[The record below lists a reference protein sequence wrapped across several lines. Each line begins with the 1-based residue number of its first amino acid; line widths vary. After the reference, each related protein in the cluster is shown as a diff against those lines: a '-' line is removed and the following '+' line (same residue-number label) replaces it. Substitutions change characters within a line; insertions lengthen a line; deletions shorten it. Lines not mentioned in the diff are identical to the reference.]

1 MLTRAGS
8 EIAVM
13 REWWSTRWYAPLVA
27 LASLLLALLVAGLAV
42 MEMLAAEA
50 PSAVAPHA
58 WTAPLDQAEAAL
70 GRGDAAAAMSAWREA
85 QAAALRSGHW
95 EGMIA
100 VGDAARW
107 LAEPGR
113 DRADGLARA
122 RQAYLTALFR
132 ARREHSLDGL
142 LSAAIAFGEL
152 GDRDVLAQALRLAEQ
167 HAGRDPLSRA
177 RVRTV
182 ADRWMSPPFEAEH
195 RAPRLPGGQQP

>member
-1 MLTRAGS
+1 
-8 EIAVM
+8 M
-13 REWWSTRWYAPLVA
+13 REWWSTRWYMPIIVLSA
-27 LASLLLALLVAGLAV
+27 LLLVLLVAGVAF
-42 MEMLAAEA
+42 MEMLAPEGASVLA
-50 PSAVAPHA
+50 PYA
-58 WTAPLDQAEAAL
+58 WTAPLDQADAAL
-70 GRGDAAAAMSAWREA
+70 ARGDAAAAMSAWREA

-100 VGDAARW
+100 VGDAARR

-132 ARREHSLDGL
+132 ARRERSLDGL

-195 RAPRLPGGQQP
+195 RDPTLSGGHQP

>member
-1 MLTRAGS
+1 
-8 EIAVM
+8 M

-27 LASLLLALLVAGLAV
+27 LASLLLVLLVAGLAV

-50 PSAVAPHA
+50 PSAVAPHV
-58 WTAPLDQAEAAL
+58 WTAPLDQADAAL
-70 GRGDAAAAMSAWREA
+70 GRGDAAAALSAWREA

-100 VGDAARW
+100 VGDAARRR
-107 LAEPGR
+107 AEAGR
-113 DRADGLARA
+113 DRADGLAGA

-132 ARREHSLDGL
+132 ARRERSLDGL

-177 RVRTV
+177 RVRAV

-195 RAPRLPGGQQP
+195 RAPRLSGGQQP